1 MSPDPTEEEL
11 DYFRRMGIEAASIW
25 TTQDRVTLDYMTS
38 IKKRLA
44 AWNIELWNI
53 GVLDLHCD
61 PDMVLGLEGFSLS
74 SQSIAD

>member
-25 TTQDRVTLDYMTS
+25 TTQDRATLEYMTS

-61 PDMVLGLEGFSLS
+61 PDMVLGLEG
-74 SQSIAD
+74 